1 LADSIRLQYHHV
13 GFILTLT
20 LSARPFSAHRFFYV
34 GLTYSWGIIQ
44 AKLASEHLAP
54 DSTLAFIG
62 STSVAFISFTAIINT
77 RLIRLL
83 GTRNVALLACSLLG
97 IGQVLSGWTTK
108 SVSGLFVTNGVIM
121 GFGCSLCFMVSCI
134 NRGRYKYTNRYV

>member
-1 LADSIRLQYHHV
+1 M
-13 GFILTLT
+13 TLN
-20 LSARPFSAHRFFYV
+20 LSMHPFSAHRFFYV

-62 STSVAFISFTAIINT
+62 STSVAFISFAAIINS

-83 GTRNVALLACSLLG
+83 GTRNAAILACSLLS
-97 IGQVLSGWTTK
+97 IGQILSGWATR
-108 SVSGLFVTNGVIM
+108 SVGGLFVTNGVVM
-121 GFGCSLCFMVSCI
+121 GIGCSLCFMV
-134 NRGRYKYTNRYV
+134 R

>member
-13 GFILTLT
+13 RPSVTHD
-20 LSARPFSAHRFFYV
+20 LSMHPFSAHRFFYV

-44 AKLASEHLAP
+44 AKLSSEHLAP

-62 STSVAFISFTAIINT
+62 STSVAFISFAAIINS

-83 GTRNVALLACSLLG
+83 GTRNAAILASSLLG
-97 IGQVLSGWTTK
+97 TGQILSGWATK
-108 SVSGLFVTNGVIM
+108 SVGGLFVTNGVVM
-121 GFGCSLCFMVSCI
+121 GIGCSLCFMV
-134 NRGRYKYTNRYV
+134 R